1 MRALFR
7 RLRRA
12 AGLAAML
19 LVASVVPPGVVL
31 VTTAAPAHASFGIS
45 QRWGVDACGIN
56 STSRATAFWTNT
68 PYSNIGVYIGGSS
81 ASCPMNSA
89 SFMSALVT
97 QGWQIMPL
105 WVGPQASCS
114 SFSSRMSSNADTA
127 FQQGKDNALAA
138 YNRIVS
144 LGMSTDNTPII
155 YDLENY
161 DTSNSTCV
169 AAAKAFIRGWT
180 TQLHLAPAQKS
191 GVYGSACA
199 SGLSNFASLSPPPD
213 FITGAQWDNVKST
226 STMSCVGSGWS
237 TNNRRHKQYR
247 GDHSET
253 WNGVTISVDND
264 CSNAPV
270 YPGPDELDTGQ
281 GCI

>member
-1 MRALFR
+1 MRAF
-7 RLRRA
+7 LRRFRHT
-12 AGLAAML
+12 AGLTAML
-19 LVASVVPPGVVL
+19 LVAAAVPPVTVL
-31 VTTAAPAHASFGIS
+31 VAAAPARASFGIS

-56 STSRATAFWTNT
+56 TTARASAFWNNT
-68 PYSNIGVYIGGSS
+68 PYSNIGVYIGGIS
-81 ASCPMNSA
+81 AACPMNSG
-89 SFMSALVT
+89 SFISALVA

-114 SFSSRMSSNADTA
+114 SFPHRMSSNATTA
-127 FQQGKDNALAA
+127 FEQGKTEAHSSYL
-138 YNRIVS
+138 RLQS
-144 LGMSTDNTPII
+144 LGMSVDNTPVI

-161 DTSNSTCV
+161 DTTNTTCLN
-169 AAAKAFIRGWT
+169 AAKAFIRGWV
-180 TQLHLAPAQKS
+180 TQAHVPTAQKS

-199 SGLSNFASLSPPPD
+199 SGLASFASLSPAPD
-213 FITGAQWDNVKST
+213 FITGADWDNVKSVR
-226 STMSCVGSGWS
+226 SMSCVSSSSWTGG
-237 TNNRRHKQYR
+237 RRHKQYR

-264 CSNAPV
+264 CSNAPT